1 MCDRPNFEIFL
12 IGGVKL
18 GNVDLTRPKVP
29 TQAPKWLDNYG
40 KRLWPKLANYL
51 NKNSKVL
58 RADEYLLQEYCSA
71 YDVYRKAYDSI
82 RKDGIQQKVF
92 KTMLSPVTG
101 KPAAKDFQGFRK
113 NPAYQMMSDSLSK
126 MNQIGKELGLSPRAR
141 SQMMELNSPN
151 EKKKESVSDQL
162 KEFFKQ

>member
-1 MCDRPNFEIFL
+1 M
-12 IGGVKL
+12 
-18 GNVDLTRPKVP
+18 P

-58 RADEYLLQEYCSA
+58 RVDEYLLQEYCSA
-71 YDVYRKAYDSI
+71 YDVYRKAYESI
-82 RKDGIQQKVF
+82 KEDGIQK
-92 KTMLSPVTG
+92 KIYRTLINSVTG
-101 KPAAKDFQGFRK
+101 EPVAKDFQGFRK

-126 MNQIGKELGLSPRAR
+126 MNEIGKELGLSPSAR

-151 EKKKESVSDQL
+151 ERKKESVTDQL

>member
-1 MCDRPNFEIFL
+1 M

-18 GNVDLTRPKVP
+18 ANVDLSRLKVP

-58 RADEYLLQEYCSA
+58 RVDEYLLQEYCSA

-82 RKDGIQQKVF
+82 KEDGIQK
-92 KTMLSPVTG
+92 KIYRTLINSVTG
-101 KPAAKDFQGFRK
+101 EPVAKDFQGFRK

-126 MNQIGKELGLSPRAR
+126 MNEIGKELGLSPSAR
-141 SQMMELNSPN
+141 SQMMDLNSPSD
-151 EKKKESVSDQL
+151 KKKESVTDQL